1 MASSQ
6 VVKVLIVDDD
16 VVTRRIYRTML
27 LRFGFEITEAGDGKS
42 AVNQFLTG
50 NEYDLILMDN
60 DMPGMNGV
68 EATRTLRGM
77 GILAKIIAITADDAN
92 SRGAFLDAGADEF
105 LLKPVNFTMLT
116 VILKAF
122 NFLN

>member
-42 AVNQFLTG
+42 AVSQFLIG

-77 GILAKIIAITADDAN
+77 GILAKIIAITADAN
-92 SRGAFLDAGADEF
+92 SRGALLDAGADEF

>member
-16 VVTRRIYRTML
+16 VLTRRIYRTML
-27 LRFGFEITEAGDGKS
+27 FRFGFEITEAGDGKS

-60 DMPGMNGV
+60 DMPSMDGV

-77 GILAKIIAITADDAN
+77 GIPAKIIAITADAN

-105 LLKPVNFTMLT
+105 LLKPVNFTVLT
-116 VILKAF
+116 DILKAF

>member
-6 VVKVLIVDDD
+6 VVKVLIVEDDI
-16 VVTRRIYRTML
+16 VTRRIYRTML
-27 LRFGFEITEAGDGKS
+27 SRFGFEVTEAEDGKK
-42 AVNQFLTG
+42 AINHFVDG
-50 NEYDLILMDN
+50 NEYDLVLMDKE
-60 DMPGMNGV
+60 MPKMDGV

-77 GILAKIIAITADDAN
+77 GIPVKIVAITGDEH

-105 LLKPVNFTMLT
+105 LLKPLSILALT
-116 VILKAF
+116 DILKAF